1 MNDRE
6 TNEARGGIGGC
17 AKGVLLTIS
26 ALLLLAVLAWTI
38 DSPPASA
45 QPNGAGVGVKDYGPA
60 SQRAAML
67 KAQKRTNELLE
78 ELVGLLKEGKAKVQ
92 VVEPEKPA
100 QPKPSKG
107 GSRVIFPGKK

>member
-6 TNEARGGIGGC
+6 TNEARGGIRGC

-26 ALLLLAVLAWTI
+26 ALLVLAVAAWTM

-45 QPNGAGVGVKDYGPA
+45 QSNGAGVKDYGPA
-60 SQRAAML
+60 SQRAELL

-78 ELVGLLKEGKAKVQ
+78 ELVSLLKEGKAKVQ
-92 VVEPEKPA
+92 VVKPEDPPK
-100 QPKPSKG
+100 PKPSKG
-107 GSRVIFPGKK
+107 GSRVIFPGKP